1 MINNPK
7 RLERNIINLLGLS
20 IQCYLYSLKTKKFR
34 NLEENKDVLTEI
46 FLNAKKANDA
56 FIKNATFDSSSAILD
71 KYESKSLYVMRYS
84 TKLESTSLAKKLA
97 AEEHLNFVTSPTSD
111 SSSPYGISS
120 VIIPESIAKQVNN
133 QYKVSNLLYT
143 TLFDLNTTNVLKS
156 NISISFPFPSDINE
170 TYFME
175 YYYKGIDIYDPN
187 DEAIRK
193 RCYVNKQFDYDLT
206 QKYRKNHIYQKE
218 TFKGINGTQCD
229 YKGYDESL
237 KQYLIH

>member
-1 MINNPK
+1 
-7 RLERNIINLLGLS
+7 
-20 IQCYLYSLKTKKFR
+20 
-34 NLEENKDVLTEI
+34 
-46 FLNAKKANDA
+46 
-56 FIKNATFDSSSAILD
+56 
-71 KYESKSLYVMRYS
+71 MRYS